1 MVSFEFY
8 LEWKSFIKQII
19 VTDVV
24 PCMHRVL
31 IEHFQHQHHL

>member
-1 MVSFEFY
+1 MVSFDFY
-8 LEWKSFIKQII
+8 LESKSFINKIN

-31 IEHFQHQHHL
+31 IEHFQHHL